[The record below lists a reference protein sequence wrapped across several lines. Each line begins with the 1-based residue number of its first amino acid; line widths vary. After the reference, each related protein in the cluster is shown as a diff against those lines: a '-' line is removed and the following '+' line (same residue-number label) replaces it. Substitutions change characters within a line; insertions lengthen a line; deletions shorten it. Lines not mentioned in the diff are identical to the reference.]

1 MYDSIII
8 GMGISGVSCAIYLKR
23 AGLNVLILE
32 GAVPGGIINEIPKIE
47 NYPGIKEIAGPDL
60 ASNLFDSIKGLN
72 IDYKLESVKEVVFGD
87 VKKVITKSGEYTCKN
102 LVIAS
107 GRRPRM
113 LGIPHEEE
121 YLGRGIST
129 CALCDGN
136 FFKNKDVIVVGGGSS
151 ALTESLYLAN
161 IVNKVTVIHRRDEF
175 RAENILEEQVR
186 NKSNIE
192 LVTNRTVKDL
202 IINDDT
208 IKGVILDNE
217 EKIEA
222 AGIFLAVGY
231 IPNTEFLKDNIEL
244 DNAYIVVDE
253 NYETNI
259 KGVYACGD
267 VIKKNI
273 YQIVTAASE
282 GACVG
287 VNIAR
292 NK

>member
-1 MYDSIII
+1 MYNSIII

-23 AGLNVLILE
+23 AGLNVLVLE

-60 ASNLFDSIKGLN
+60 AGNLFDSIKSLN
-72 IDYKLESVKEVVFGD
+72 IDYKLESVKDVIFGD
-87 VKKVITKSGEYTCKN
+87 VKKVITNKGEYTCKN

-121 YLGRGIST
+121 YLGKGIST

-161 IVNKVTVIHRRDEF
+161 IVNKVTVIHRRDEI
-175 RAENILEEQVR
+175 RAENILEEEVR
-186 NKSNIE
+186 NKNNIE
-192 LVTNRTVKDL
+192 LITNRTVKEL
-202 IINDDT
+202 IISDDT
-208 IKGVILDNE
+208 IKGVILDNG

-231 IPNTEFLKDNIEL
+231 IPNTEFLKDNIVL
-244 DNAYIVVDE
+244 DNGYIVVDE

-267 VIKKNI
+267 VIKKDI

-282 GACVG
+282 GASVG
-287 VNIAR
+287 VNIAK